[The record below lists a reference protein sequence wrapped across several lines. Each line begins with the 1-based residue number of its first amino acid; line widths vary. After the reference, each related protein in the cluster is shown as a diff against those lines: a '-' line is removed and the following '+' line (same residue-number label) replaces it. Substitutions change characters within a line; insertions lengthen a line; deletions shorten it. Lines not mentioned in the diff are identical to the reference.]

1 MFQRTFYVLFC
12 LLKVLKNKMINN
24 GLEMNANS
32 TRLKLEPNKL
42 NYTFWKR
49 RIVILCLIG
58 AEK

>member
-1 MFQRTFYVLFC
+1 
-12 LLKVLKNKMINN
+12 MINN

>member
-12 LLKVLKNKMINN
+12 VLKVLKNKMINN